1 MHIRLTRQVALA
13 ALTLAVGIATAEV
26 AGAQAREFTG
36 TVVSAGAT
44 ITVED
49 RRGDR
54 ISFTGTEQTIVKGR
68 PSWDAIAVGDRVIV
82 RWVLEEGRKA
92 RRVVVLGSGS

>member
-1 MHIRLTRQVALA
+1 MPIRLTRRLALA
-13 ALTLAVGIATAEV
+13 VLTLVVVATAEV

-54 ISFTGTEQTIVKGR
+54 VSFTGTDQTIVKGR
-68 PSWDAIAVGDRVIV
+68 PGWNAISVGDRVIV

-92 RRVVVLGSGS
+92 RRVVVLDSGS